1 MKKRLYTLLTL
12 VILTISGFLTTS
24 VNAQNRIFEK
34 YDDMKDVEYICITR
48 SMLKLIGEGSLNI
61 NGVNVKGLSDAVK
74 ILIIINSDNKS
85 VCQQMK
91 EDFKTLKADEK
102 YEMLMQAKDDGER
115 VCVLFNDSSK
125 DNKEMVMYIEEDDEQ
140 TFIILTGKLNED
152 LVNALLTK

>member
-74 ILIIINSDNKS
+74 ILVIINSDNKS